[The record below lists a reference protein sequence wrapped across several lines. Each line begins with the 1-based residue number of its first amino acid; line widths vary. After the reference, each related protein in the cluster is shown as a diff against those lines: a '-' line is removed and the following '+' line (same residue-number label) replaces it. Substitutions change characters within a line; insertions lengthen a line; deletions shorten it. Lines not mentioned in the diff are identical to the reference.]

1 MTLSSSVRDYATEL
15 GHWWKVQREKSNDI
29 AALRSMGLH
38 EIDELSGELGLSR
51 AQFEDLVRA
60 GPDAADELD
69 RMIAALGL
77 APETVQASHP
87 ATMRE
92 MKVSCATCGD
102 KRTCRHAL
110 AEGTAAAR
118 MASFCPNADE
128 LADIARHP

>member
-1 MTLSSSVRDYATEL
+1 MTRASSFRDYATDL
-15 GHWWKVQREKSNDI
+15 GHWWKVQRERRHDI

-51 AQFEDLVRA
+51 AQLEDLVRA
-60 GPDAADELD
+60 GPDAAAELE

-77 APETVQASHP
+77 DPDTIQASHP
-87 ATMRE
+87 AAMRE
-92 MKVSCATCGD
+92 MKALCATCGE

-110 AEGTAAAR
+110 GEGTAAPR

-128 LADIARHP
+128 LADIARQP